1 MKSLKH
7 YIAESEQWMDSP
19 VTGDDFAINIREE
32 CLLESHIV
40 DVTEDAV
47 IIAADDRMLEM
58 LESYGMLGQETVQE
72 RIRRYGAVGSNRA
85 QGFTVAEGDID
96 PNRHPQTRNHG
107 RGHDDQDQDKQHSEQ
122 DFRRVMELAGVP
134 VHEDEPIAAPQ
145 NANANDPL
153 LGKAVDDAAV
163 QPMEE
168 RENGEWSKREL
179 EVLNKAAR
187 DFERHLD
194 SVSTPAD
201 RAFNANLVKKRMA
214 TNPLAG
220 PKGQL
225 PEQQGMAE
233 GVMSDIDMDLRHIAK
248 TQRLDA
254 LVDAL
259 RGEFGSKTAQYL
271 HDLMDEVDQD
281 LEQRGMATA
290 DMKKRL
296 AMLMNRVQ
304 EIYHDQDLAEAEY
317 RGRDVPLGKPMA
329 GDVKKKKVYVRK
341 PNGNVVKVE
350 FGDKTMRIKKSNPKR
365 RKSFRARHNCA
376 NPGPRWK
383 ARYWSCRAW

>member
-1 MKSLKH
+1 MKTLQD
-7 YIAESEQWMDSP
+7 YITESEQWVSEP
-19 VTGDDFAINIREE
+19 SLGDDFAINIREE

-47 IIAADDRMLEM
+47 VIEADDRMLEM
-58 LESYGMLGQETVQE
+58 LESYGLLGEE
-72 RIRRYGAVGSNRA
+72 ELAEEIRRYGAAASNSS
-85 QGFTVAEGDID
+85 QGFSIAE
-96 PNRHPQTRNHG
+96 
-107 RGHDDQDQDKQHSEQ
+107 QDQAPVDYRDQQQPQNITGEAAVTETPDSLKIS
-122 DFRRVMELAGVP
+122 RILELAGLP
-134 VHEDEPIAAPQ
+134 VAEDEPIAAPQ

-168 RENGEWSKREL
+168 
-179 EVLNKAAR
+179 
-187 DFERHLD
+187 
-194 SVSTPAD
+194 
-201 RAFNANLVKKRMA
+201 
-214 TNPLAG
+214 
-220 PKGQL
+220 
-225 PEQQGMAE
+225 

-248 TQRLDA
+248 TERLDA

-259 RGEFGSKTAQYL
+259 RGEFGPKTAQYL

-290 DMKKRL
+290 DMEKRL
-296 AMLMNRVQ
+296 AMLMDRVQ
-304 EIYHDQDLAEAEY
+304 EIYHDQALGEAEY

-365 RKSFRARHNCA
+365 RKSFRARHNCE

>member
-1 MKSLKH
+1 MKNLRD
-7 YIAESEQWMDSP
+7 YIAESEQWVDNP
-19 VTGDDFAINIREE
+19 VAGDDFAINIREE

-47 IIAADDRMLEM
+47 VIEADDRMLEM
-58 LESYGMLGQETVQE
+58 LESYGLLGEEELAE
-72 RIRRYGAVGSNRA
+72 RIARYGPASSNMS
-85 QGFTVAEGDID
+85 QGYSMT
-96 PNRHPQTRNHG
+96 
-107 RGHDDQDQDKQHSEQ
+107 EQ
-122 DFRRVMELAGVP
+122 DMAPHDHRAEQHAQSSMQDEDALEETNANLKISRILELAGLP
-134 VHEDEPIAAPQ
+134 VVEDEPIAPPQ

-168 RENGEWSKREL
+168 
-179 EVLNKAAR
+179 
-187 DFERHLD
+187 
-194 SVSTPAD
+194 
-201 RAFNANLVKKRMA
+201 
-214 TNPLAG
+214 
-220 PKGQL
+220 
-225 PEQQGMAE
+225 

-248 TQRLDA
+248 TQRIDA

-259 RGEFGSKTAQYL
+259 RGEFGPKTAQYL

-296 AMLMNRVQ
+296 AMLMNLVQ

-317 RGRDVPLGKPMA
+317 RGRKVPLGKPMA

-365 RKSFRARHNCA
+365 RKSFRARHNCE